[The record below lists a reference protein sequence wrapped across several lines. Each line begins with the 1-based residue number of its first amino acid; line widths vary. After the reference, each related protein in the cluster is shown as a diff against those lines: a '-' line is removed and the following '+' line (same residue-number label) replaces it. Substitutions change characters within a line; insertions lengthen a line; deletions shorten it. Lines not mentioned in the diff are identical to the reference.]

1 MLGQVMNGPAM
12 RAARTALTGL
22 SRRQE
27 AISAN
32 VANIDTPGY
41 QRRAVDFETAL
52 QESIDR
58 ELGRG
63 TLATTDPRHFAQSG
77 AGARAANHLIPR
89 EVIADRND
97 GNEVSIDEEMAL
109 MAETQLL
116 HQALTQTL
124 GVRLGTLR
132 SVIRGNR

>member
-1 MLGQVMNGPAM
+1 MLGAIFDNLSY
-12 RAARTALTGL
+12 RAAHAAITGL
-22 SRRQE
+22 TRRQE

-41 QRRAVDFETAL
+41 QRRSVDFETAL

-58 ELGRG
+58 ELGRSP
-63 TLATTDPRHFAQSG
+63 LATTDPKHFSEGG
-77 AGARAANHLIPR
+77 AGARAANHVIPR

-97 GNEVSIDEEMAL
+97 GNQVSIDEEMAL

-124 GVRLGTLR
+124 GMRLGTLR

>member
-1 MLGQVMNGPAM
+1 MLGAIFDSLSY
-12 RAARTALTGL
+12 RAAHAAITGL
-22 SRRQE
+22 TRRQE

-41 QRRAVDFETAL
+41 QRRSVDFETAL
-52 QESIDR
+52 QEHIDR
-58 ELGRG
+58 ELGKG
-63 TLATTDPRHFAQSG
+63 TLATTNPKHFTEGG
-77 AGARAANHLIPR
+77 ARARAANHVIPR

-97 GNEVSIDEEMAL
+97 GNAVSIDEEMAL

-124 GVRLGTLR
+124 GMRLGTLR